1 LDLLV
6 TILMFVAIAFLNGA
20 KSKKAADARRQR
32 QAGRQQDTIPPVPAG
47 TVRPT
52 QTGTGLDKRQVT
64 QKTIKEMAQQPTVKE
79 LAKQFGVGEFLEE
92 LLGNEPQK
100 KTVSQPT
107 KQAVKRKG
115 QPLQDGPMKPAAAL
129 GQKQTF
135 AQEGESLEGPGSKV
149 YQPLHT
155 MKSSLEGHVS
165 NLQLHESRLAR
176 YGDRI
181 AEYKGEG
188 GYSTEGP
195 KHDETVRHQYGLDA
209 CAPSQQIAMA
219 DTANRQKIFANGVLW
234 SQILGEPRYRK
245 PYNSACR
252 K

>member
-1 LDLLV
+1 MDLLV

-64 QKTIKEMAQQPTVKE
+64 QKTIKELAQQPTVKE

-107 KQAVKRKG
+107 KQAAKRKG
-115 QPLQDGPMKPAAAL
+115 QPLQDGPMKPAAAQ
-129 GQKQTF
+129 GQKQPY

-155 MKSSLEGHVS
+155 MKSSLEAHD
-165 NLQLHESRLAR
+165 NKLRLHESKLAR

-195 KHDETVRHQYGLDA
+195 RHDETVRHQYGLDA
-209 CAPSQQIAMA
+209 CAPARQIAMA
-219 DTANRQKIFANGVLW
+219 APASQQKVFANGVLW
-234 SQILGEPRYRK
+234 SQILGEPRCRK
-245 PYNSACR
+245 PYSFAGR